1 MADPAITVW
10 TLPACVQCTST
21 KRFLEKH
28 NLPYVEHS
36 LTDHPEQAAK
46 FRDAG
51 YATAPVVVTNHGT
64 WVGFQIDKLHTL
76 TQDTP

>member
-36 LTDHPEQAAK
+36 LTDHPEQAEQ

-51 YATAPVVVTNHGT
+51 YATAPIIVTNTDT
-64 WVGFQIDKLHTL
+64 WAGFQYARLNELAKEYS
-76 TQDTP
+76 